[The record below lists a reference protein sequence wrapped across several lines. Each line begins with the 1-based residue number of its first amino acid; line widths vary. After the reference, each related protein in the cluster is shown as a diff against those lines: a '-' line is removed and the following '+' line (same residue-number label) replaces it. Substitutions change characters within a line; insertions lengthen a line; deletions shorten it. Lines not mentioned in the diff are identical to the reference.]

1 MPHKRAMLTTR
12 RKITTGLLAG
22 VLVGL
27 AGLIA
32 ARTVSRSMEAAEW
45 TTHAREV
52 VARFEYVLNA
62 VNSTEMHAES
72 FIITGDE
79 AHLTS
84 FEEGARA
91 IESGLRTLHHLP
103 TVGSDHQH
111 HLKRVEPLIARKVSI
126 MRQAV
131 ELRRRENVVAATEFI
146 RNSGDQSAA
155 AQIRYQINQIQ
166 AYELAML
173 EKRTHEKR
181 MALRW
186 ALFWIG
192 AASLLALLLVSLMV
206 VYMRRDMALLRT
218 TSGERDDLLT
228 RESES
233 RAALEAIQRVVDATL
248 SHLAL
253 DELLKELMVRVPE
266 AVDADCASIL
276 LVTRDGRKLEV
287 CEGGN
292 AADSARFGVK
302 VDIGEGLLGRIA
314 GGAEPVVIRD
324 LPAAADASPALPP
337 DLKTLLGVALRLPD
351 KLIGVMYVGTFDDRE
366 FTGSEVN
373 LLMLIA
379 ERASTAIERARLYEA
394 ERRREE
400 HFRLLVDGVSDHA
413 MFILG
418 RKGEVK
424 SWNPG
429 VLRLTGFDEADVV
442 GKHFSVFYTPTDR
455 ADGKPELVLRTVEAS
470 DRVAEESWRVRK
482 DGSRFWGSSVIT
494 AVRDDT
500 DGRLV
505 GFANVTRDLTERKRA
520 EQAVLAAKEAA
531 EDANRAK
538 SQFLATMSHEIRT
551 PLNSISGYAEL
562 LELELKG
569 PLNGEQKGYMQRV
582 RASSQHLLSLVNEL
596 LDLAK
601 IEARQLQVQN
611 VVSRVSDAAAAAL
624 SLTYP
629 QAAAKKITVA
639 RGDIAKKIVLYIGDS
654 RRVEQILLNLISNAV
669 KFTPEGGTITLESG
683 TTPRPADSVQL
694 KGSDDWAFVRITDTG
709 PGISSAQADAV
720 FEPFVQLDNT
730 RTRVAGGTGLGL
742 TISRRLAR
750 LMGGDVSVNCEV
762 GTGAQ
767 FTLWLPAASPV
778 ATEDG
783 AAVPLPE
790 RRSRTRN
797 ATGLA
802 EGGMLL
808 LSNVNE
814 LIQRHTRKLREKM
827 PAQTA
832 ALSDTHL
839 ESHVASFVADLA
851 QSLILIGE
859 AGGAASGLIRDGG
872 DIQRLIAERH
882 GAERQSV
889 GWAGEDLRQ
898 EFVLLRDQM
907 CAVLTEKT
915 TPALQP
921 TLDNVV
927 EVVNRLVDKAERAS
941 MRGLQ
946 LAAAAARGTAAV

>member
-1 MPHKRAMLTTR
+1 MLTTR
-12 RKITTGLLAG
+12 RKITTGLVAG

-52 VARFEYVLNA
+52 VARFENVLNE
-62 VNSTEMHAES
+62 VNTTEMQAES

-79 AHLTS
+79 AHLVT
-84 FEEGARA
+84 FEEGTRA

-103 TVGSDHQH
+103 TVGSDHRH
-111 HLKRVEPLIARKVSI
+111 NLKSVEPLIARKVSI

-186 ALFWIG
+186 ALFGIG
-192 AASLLALLLVSLMV
+192 AASVLALLLVSLMV

-218 TSGERDDLLT
+218 TSGQRDDLLT
-228 RESES
+228 GESES

-266 AVDADCASIL
+266 AVEADCASIL

-287 CEGGN
+287 CEGN
-292 AADSARFGVK
+292 AEDSARSGVK
-302 VDIGEGLLGRIA
+302 VDIREGLLGRIA
-314 GGAEPVVIRD
+314 QSAEPVVIRD
-324 LPAAADASPALPP
+324 MAAASDASPALSPA
-337 DLKTLLGVALRLPD
+337 LKTLLGVALRLPD
-351 KLIGVMYVGTFDDRE
+351 KLIGVMYVGTLDDRE
-366 FTGSEVN
+366 FTGNEVN
-373 LLMLIA
+373 LLGLIA
-379 ERASTAIERARLYEA
+379 ERAATAIERARLYEA

-694 KGSDDWAFVRITDTG
+694 KGSDDWAFVRISDTG

-762 GTGAQ
+762 ATGAQ

-778 ATEDG
+778 AAEDG

-790 RRSRTRN
+790 RRSRARN

-802 EGGMLL
+802 DGGMLL
-808 LSNVNE
+808 LSNLNE
-814 LIQRHTRKLREKM
+814 LVQRHTQGLREKM
-827 PAQTA
+827 PSQTA

-882 GAERQSV
+882 GAERQSA

-898 EFVLLRDQM
+898 EFVLLRSEM

-941 MRGLQ
+941 MRGLH
-946 LAAAAARGTAAV
+946 LAVAAARGTAAV